1 VDDLR
6 LVERIRQGEE
16 EAFAALFERYKA
28 SVFRYAVHMRG
39 GDTALA
45 EDVVQEVFLAFLRQL
60 ERFDAARGTVQA
72 YLLGITRRQVLKQ
85 LDDVRDEESLDGVDG
100 PSVESDPL
108 EHLTRAEATARVRQ
122 AIAALPPAY
131 REAIVLCELNDLDYV
146 SAAAVMHCAVGTVRS
161 RLHRARALLA
171 STLAAA
177 QTLEKVSSRG

>member
-16 EAFAALFERYKA
+16 AAFAALFERHKA

-39 GDTALA
+39 GDPALA

-85 LDDVRDEESLDGVDG
+85 LDDVRDEDSLDGVDC
-100 PSVESDPL
+100 PSVDSDPL
-108 EHLTRAEATARVRQ
+108 EHLTRAEATARVRK
-122 AIAALPPAY
+122 AIAVLPPAY

-146 SAAAVMHCAVGTVRS
+146 TAAAVMHCAVGTVRS
-161 RLHRARALLA
+161 RLHRARARLA
-171 STLAAA
+171 SGLAAA
-177 QTLEKVSSRG
+177 QTAEKVSSRG